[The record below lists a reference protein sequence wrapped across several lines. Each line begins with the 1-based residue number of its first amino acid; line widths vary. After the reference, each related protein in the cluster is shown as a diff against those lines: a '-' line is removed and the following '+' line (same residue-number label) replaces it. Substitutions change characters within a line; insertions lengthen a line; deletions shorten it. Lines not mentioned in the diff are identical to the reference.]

1 MNPTTPKVVTVNES
15 DLECPL
21 CRDILF
27 EPYTIQKCSHTIC
40 GLCVQRKEYK
50 IAYVHGSL
58 EPRQCPFCRVD
69 LGAMPVVY
77 RNLFLAGLCESSYW
91 NLPEHNDKR
100 REKQAEFDRLRAE
113 RKRDGEAAKREREQA
128 QRKRSFAEFKAELN
142 KLITY
147 RGDILDPECMKKA
160 RMFVDKEL
168 RMLPVV
174 DEGPVPPAAAPI
186 VDQGPPYSDVIVSL
200 MKNSVRT
207 KTLAIARVQSQWYVH
222 GFLDEIERHV
232 PQLQGIKNEVQ
243 EIYQVAVTIEQ
254 HTQVG
259 LGRSAARSW
268 LLASFPFVKIAP
280 VTVATTEE
288 KKSPS
293 SSVPEANGL
302 PSGIIREL
310 EDEFSRIEAG
320 NSSIFVRAF
329 LRTVEQRVPQLASD
343 IQVLLGQ
350 VQDREL
356 PVNAYHCARA
366 GTARALLWLAPRLSS
381 AYLSPPVTP

>member
-1 MNPTTPKVVTVNES
+1 VVNGGYPES
-15 DLECPL
+15 
-21 CRDILF
+21 
-27 EPYTIQKCSHTIC
+27 
-40 GLCVQRKEYK
+40 
-50 IAYVHGSL
+50 
-58 EPRQCPFCRVD
+58 
-69 LGAMPVVY
+69 
-77 RNLFLAGLCESSYW
+77 
-91 NLPEHNDKR
+91 
-100 REKQAEFDRLRAE
+100 
-113 RKRDGEAAKREREQA
+113 AKKMR
-128 QRKRSFAEFKAELN
+128 
-142 KLITY
+142 T
-147 RGDILDPECMKKA
+147 
-160 RMFVDKEL
+160 FVDEEM
-168 RMLPVV
+168 RMLPV
-174 DEGPVPPAAAPI
+174 EGPVPPPAAPASTVI
-186 VDQGPPYSDVIVSL
+186 EDADIEEMQPPYSDVIVSL

-268 LLASFPFVKIAP
+268 LRASFPFVKIAP
-280 VTVATTEE
+280 VTVVTTEE

-302 PSGIIREL
+302 PSGIVREL
-310 EDEFSRIEAG
+310 EDEFSRIEAR

-329 LRTVEQRVPQLASD
+329 LRTVESRVPQLASD

-366 GTARALLWLAPRLSS
+366 GTARALLWLAPRFSS
-381 AYLSPPVTP
+381 AYLSHPVTP